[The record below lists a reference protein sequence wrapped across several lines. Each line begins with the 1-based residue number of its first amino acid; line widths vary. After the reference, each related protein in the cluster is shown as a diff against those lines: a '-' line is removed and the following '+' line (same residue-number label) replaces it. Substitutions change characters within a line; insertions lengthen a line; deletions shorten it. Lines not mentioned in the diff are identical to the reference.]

1 MSDVLSFRS
10 SDGPGF
16 GHAKPGTEQL
26 RRQNLILV
34 LSALRQSGP
43 LSHTDISAA
52 TGLASATVTAVTAD
66 LERVGA
72 IERMEQ
78 TATGGRGRPRV
89 LFARRRTF
97 AHAAIV
103 QISSD
108 VVQYGLADYCGR
120 LIDRISSRRDLA
132 AGSAENLLQDI
143 SFAVARLL
151 QRSKLSAGD
160 LGALSISSKGIIDS
174 HGSRLVWSAVLENR
188 QVDFNQLLND
198 FPSADLFVSNE
209 TLLVAHAL
217 AKRSFL
223 PSDGATQ
230 SLIALSL
237 GHSIG
242 LGIARMEG
250 GALSVSAPNFGH
262 MLNAPEDKLCRCG
275 SRGCV
280 EASAGFY
287 AILRTAFQVPPMT
300 IPAKFV
306 PLPEMEKLAIS
317 ARQGNRMAQYAFR
330 QAGLALGQ
338 GLSRVLSLNE
348 TMPVVLTG
356 LGTRFYDLMTAGME
370 EGLRQSLHIRLN
382 GLPQITIGEDETELA
397 FDGHLD
403 RTLAA
408 IDQRAAMR

>member
-1 MSDVLSFRS
+1 
-10 SDGPGF
+10 
-16 GHAKPGTEQL
+16 
-26 RRQNLILV
+26 
-34 LSALRQSGP
+34 
-43 LSHTDISAA
+43 
-52 TGLASATVTAVTAD
+52 
-66 LERVGA
+66 
-72 IERMEQ
+72 
-78 TATGGRGRPRV
+78 V
-89 LFARRRTF
+89 LFARRRSF

-108 VVQYGLADYCGR
+108 VVNYGLADYQGR
-120 LIDRISSRRDLA
+120 LIDRFSGRRDLA
-132 AGSAENLLQDI
+132 AGSAENLLRDI
-143 SFAVARLL
+143 SAAVARLL
-151 QRSKLSAGD
+151 QRSRLSAD
-160 LGALSISSKGIIDS
+160 DVAALSISSKGIVDS

-188 QVDFNQLLND
+188 QVDFSLLLQD

-209 TLLVAHAL
+209 TLLVAQAL
-217 AKRSFL
+217 AKRNFL
-223 PSDGATQ
+223 PIESVNGQGAAPQ

-250 GALSVSAPNFGH
+250 GVLSVSAPNFGH

-306 PLPEMEKLAIS
+306 PVAEMEKLAMS

-348 TMPVVLTG
+348 TMPVILTG
-356 LGTRFYDLMTAGME
+356 LGTRFYDLMASGME

-382 GLPQITIGEDETELA
+382 GLPPITIGEDETELA